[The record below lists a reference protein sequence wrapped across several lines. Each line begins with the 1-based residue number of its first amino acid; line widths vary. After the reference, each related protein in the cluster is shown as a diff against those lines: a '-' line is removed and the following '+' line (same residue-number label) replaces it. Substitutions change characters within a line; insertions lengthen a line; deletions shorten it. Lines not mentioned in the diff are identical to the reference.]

1 MHALPT
7 GRRRVAYLLRVP
19 SRTAWQALAQHP
31 LGFLASAW
39 PWRALAY
46 LLSGVVFGAIAM
58 VTLLTMAAA
67 GLVSLIV
74 GVGAVLLLAVA
85 LSGIVVTRIER
96 GRLRLV
102 DPDPAPDPHRAPE
115 RPGPRGWLETR
126 LREPATW
133 RELSFTAVSM
143 TALWWMD
150 LLVLAFALALPVLL
164 MTSPVDDP
172 GAWPWLVIG
181 LCLLPAA
188 PYTITAWAGARAALT
203 RLILAPRDGELG
215 RELTEVRA
223 SRARLV
229 DAFDA
234 ERRRIE
240 RDLHD
245 GAQQR
250 LVSINV
256 MLGLAGLD
264 AEPGS
269 PVARQLALAQDEVT
283 LAVNELRELSR
294 GVHPKALTDHG
305 LAAAVDNLT
314 TRSALPVAVDIRLPY
329 RLPATVESTGYFVVA
344 EALAN
349 ATKHSRAAR
358 AEVHARLDADVLT
371 LSVRDDGVGGAD
383 PAAGTGLV
391 GLADRVAAADG
402 RLRISSPAGGPTLLR
417 VELPC
422 R

>member
-1 MHALPT
+1 MRALPT
-7 GRRRVAYLLRVP
+7 EERPAEYVLRVR
-19 SRTAWQALAQHP
+19 SRTAWQALAQRP
-31 LGFLASAW
+31 LRFLASAW
-39 PWRALAY
+39 PWRALVY
-46 LLSGVVFGAIAM
+46 LLSGVAFGATAL
-58 VTLLTMAAA
+58 VTLLTMAVA
-67 GLVSLIV
+67 GLVSLV
-74 GVGAVLLLAVA
+74 VVVGAVLLLAVA
-85 LSGIVVTRIER
+85 LSGVVVTRIER
-96 GRLRLV
+96 WRLRLV
-102 DPDPAPDPHRAPE
+102 DLDPVPDPHRAPE
-115 RPGPRGWLETR
+115 RPGLRGWLRTR
-126 LREPATW
+126 LRESATW
-133 RELSFTAVSM
+133 RELGFTAVSL

-150 LLVLAFALALPVLL
+150 LLVLGFALALPVLL
-164 MTSPVDDP
+164 MTSPMDDP
-172 GAWPWLVIG
+172 SAWPWLVVG

-203 RLILAPRDGELG
+203 RLILAPRDDELG
-215 RELTEVRA
+215 RELTAVRA

-256 MLGLAGLD
+256 MLGMARLD
-264 AEPGS
+264 TDPGT
-269 PVARQLALAQDEVT
+269 PVAEQLAQAQSEVT
-283 LAVNELRELSR
+283 LAVNELRDLSR

-305 LAAAVDNLT
+305 LAAAVANLT
-314 TRSALPVAVDIRLPY
+314 ARSALPVTVDIQLPRRLPG
-329 RLPATVESTGYFVVA
+329 AVESTGYYVVA
-344 EALAN
+344 EALTN
-349 ATKHSRAAR
+349 ATKHSRATRAKVRAR
-358 AEVHARLDADVLT
+358 QQADVLT
-371 LSVRDDGVGGAD
+371 LTIQDNGVGGAD

-402 RLRISSPAGGPTLLR
+402 RLRISSPTGGPTLLH

>member
-1 MHALPT
+1 MRH
-7 GRRRVAYLLRVP
+7 
-19 SRTAWQALAQHP
+19 RTAWQALAQTP
-31 LGFLASAW
+31 LKVLGSSW
-39 PWRALAY
+39 PWRAFAC
-46 LLSGVVFGAIAM
+46 LLSGVVFGAITTTVLVM
-58 VTLLTMAAA
+58 MLVA
-67 GLVSLIV
+67 GVVSLIV
-74 GVGAVLLLAVA
+74 AVGAVLLLGVA
-85 LSGIVVTRIER
+85 LSGIVVTRFER
-96 GRLRLV
+96 WRLRLV
-102 DPDPAPDPHRAPE
+102 DLDPVPDPHRAPE
-115 RPGPRGWLETR
+115 RAGLRGWLYTR

-133 RELSFTAVSM
+133 RELGFTAVSL

-150 LLVLAFALALPVLL
+150 FLVLGFALVVPVLV
-164 MTSPVDDP
+164 MVSPADDP
-172 GAWPWLVIG
+172 GAWPLLIVG

-188 PYTITAWAGARAALT
+188 PYTITAWAGARAAIT
-203 RLILAPRDGELG
+203 RLMLAPRDSELG
-215 RELTEVRA
+215 RRLTDVRA

-250 LVSINV
+250 LVSLNV
-256 MLGLAGLD
+256 MLGLARLD

-269 PVARQLALAQDEVT
+269 PLAGQLVDAQEQVT
-283 LAVNELRELSR
+283 LAVDELRELSR

-305 LAAAVDNLT
+305 LAAAVENLA
-314 TRSALPVAVDIRLPY
+314 TRSALPVTADIRLP
-329 RLPATVESTGYFVVA
+329 RRVPVSVETTAYFVIA

-349 ATKHSRAAR
+349 TTKHSHATQAR
-358 AEVHARLDADVLT
+358 VHARLHTDVLT
-371 LSVRDDGVGGAD
+371 LSISDNGIGGAD
-383 PAAGTGLV
+383 PGAGTGLI

-402 RLRISSPAGGPTLLR
+402 RLRVSSPQGGPTLLH

>member
-1 MHALPT
+1 M
-7 GRRRVAYLLRVP
+7 R
-19 SRTAWQALAQHP
+19 SRTAWQALAQRP
-31 LGFLASAW
+31 LRFLTSAW

-46 LLSGVVFGAIAM
+46 LVSGVAFGATALT
-58 VTLLTMAAA
+58 VLLVLAVA

-74 GVGAVLLLAVA
+74 VVGAVILLAVA
-85 LSGIVVTRIER
+85 LSGILVSRIER
-96 GRLRLV
+96 WRLRLV
-102 DPDPAPDPHRAPE
+102 DLDPAPDPHRRPE
-115 RPGPRGWLETR
+115 RPGVRSWLETR

-133 RELSFTAVSM
+133 RELGFTAVSS

-150 LLVLAFALALPVLL
+150 LLVLGFALGLPVLL

-172 GAWPWLVIG
+172 GAWPWVVVG

-188 PYTITAWAGARAALT
+188 PYTVTAWAGARAALT
-203 RLILAPRDGELG
+203 RLLLEPRDGEPG
-215 RELTEVRA
+215 RQLNEIRA

-256 MLGLAGLD
+256 MLGMALLD

-269 PVARQLALAQDEVT
+269 PVAERLALAQGE
-283 LAVNELRELSR
+283 LSSAVHELRELSR
-294 GVHPKALTDHG
+294 GVHPKALADHG

-314 TRSALPVAVDIRLPY
+314 ARSAVPVTVDVELPHRLPVA
-329 RLPATVESTGYFVVA
+329 VESTGYFVVA

-349 ATKHSRAAR
+349 VTKHSRATA
-358 AEVHARLDADVLT
+358 AEVYARVRADVLT
-371 LSVRDDGVGGAD
+371 LTIRDNGVGGAD
-383 PAAGTGLV
+383 AAAGTGLV

-402 RLRISSPAGGPTLLR
+402 RLRISSPVGGATLLH

>member
-1 MHALPT
+1 M
-7 GRRRVAYLLRVP
+7 R

-31 LGFLASAW
+31 LRFLASAW

-46 LLSGVVFGAIAM
+46 LLSGVLFGAVAM
-58 VTLLTMAAA
+58 VVVLTLAVA
-67 GLVSLIV
+67 GLVSLV
-74 GVGAVLLLAVA
+74 VAVGAVLLLAVA
-85 LSGIVVTRIER
+85 LSGIVVARVER
-96 GRLRLV
+96 RRLRLV
-102 DPDPAPDPHRAPE
+102 DLDPAPDPHGPAE
-115 RPGPRGWLETR
+115 RPGLRGWLETR
-126 LREPATW
+126 LREAATW
-133 RELSFTAVSM
+133 RELGFTAVSV

-150 LLVLAFALALPVLL
+150 LLVLGFALALPVLL

-172 GAWPWLVIG
+172 GAWPWLIVG

-188 PYTITAWAGARAALT
+188 PYTVTAWAGARAALT
-203 RLILAPRDGELG
+203 RMLLAPRDGELG
-215 RELTEVRA
+215 GELTEVRA

-229 DAFDA
+229 DGFDA

-250 LVSINV
+250 LVSVNV
-256 MLGLAGLD
+256 MLGMALLD
-264 AEPGS
+264 AEPAS
-269 PVARQLALAQDEVT
+269 PVARQLAAAQSEIT
-283 LAVNELRELSR
+283 LAVDELRELSR
-294 GVHPKALTDHG
+294 GVHPRALTDHG

-314 TRSALPVAVDIRLPY
+314 ARSPLPVTADVRLPY
-329 RLPATVESTGYFVVA
+329 RLPASVESTAYFIVA

-349 ATKHSRAAR
+349 ATKHSQATRV
-358 AEVHARLDADVLT
+358 EVHARLQEDVLT
-371 LSVRDDGVGGAD
+371 LAIRDNGVGGAD
-383 PAAGTGLV
+383 PTTGTGLV

-402 RLRISSPAGGPTLLR
+402 RLRISSPEGGPTLLH